1 MGRKPSTPPVNSDA
15 RTILWASNHPL
26 APSGYGTQTAQV
38 VSRLTRDGHRVAI
51 ANNYG
56 TEGFV
61 SSWNGVRV
69 YPKGLAHHSQDA
81 IVAHTKAW
89 AHDNTDPDPLLIT
102 LYDTWIYGDH
112 LDPLPQVASWV
123 PIDHTP
129 APEIVLR
136 YLRKPNV
143 TPIAMSKFGLAQ
155 IENAG
160 IEALYAPHGLE
171 PTWRPT
177 STYKGTSGRNL
188 MRVPDDAWC
197 ITINQANKADGVIHR
212 KAWPENLAASVEMMR
227 RHADVWLYI
236 HTEASPS
243 MSGLDIRGY
252 LDGLSAPMDRIS
264 FVDPYAYRMGIPA
277 DALAAIYTATDV
289 LLACS
294 MGEGFGLTPL
304 EAQACGTPVVMSDW
318 TAQPELCGDGW
329 LVKGQPFWHGG
340 SQNAWWLTPS
350 VGEIVEALEAAYAR
364 GSGRSQKAIDFA
376 RQYDADAV
384 YDQYWRPALKVLA
397 P

>member
-1 MGRKPSTPPVNSDA
+1 MGRKPSTVKVNPDA

-38 VSRLTRDGHRVAI
+38 VSRLARDGHKVAI

-61 SSWNGVRV
+61 SSWNGIRV
-69 YPKGLAHHSQDA
+69 YPKGLAHHSEDVV
-81 IVAHTKAW
+81 VAHATAW
-89 AHDNTDPDPLLIT
+89 AHDNTDPDPLVVT
-102 LYDTWIYGDH
+102 LYDTWIYGDR
-112 LDPLPQVASWV
+112 LDALPQVAAWV
-123 PIDHTP
+123 PIDHIP
-129 APEIVLR
+129 APEVVLQF
-136 YLRKPNV
+136 LRKPNV

-155 IENAG
+155 IEKAG
-160 IEALYAPHGLE
+160 IEALYAPHGLDSA
-171 PTWRPT
+171 WRPT
-177 STYKGTSGRNL
+177 PSYKGTSGRTL
-188 MRVPDDAWC
+188 MRVPEDAFC

-212 KAWPENLAASVEMMR
+212 KAWPENLAAAVEVMH
-227 RHADVWLYI
+227 RHPDVWLYV
-236 HTEASPS
+236 HTEVSPS
-243 MSGLDIRGY
+243 MGGLDVAAF
-252 LDGLSAPMDRIS
+252 LKALNAPMERVAL
-264 FVDPYAYRMGIPA
+264 VDPYAYRMGIPA
-277 DALAAIYTATDV
+277 DALAAIYTASDV

-318 TAQPELCGDGW
+318 TAQSELLGDGW

-340 SQNAWWLTPS
+340 SQNAWWLMPS

-364 GSGRSQKAIDFA
+364 GRERSQTAIDFT
-376 RQYDADAV
+376 RQYDADV
-384 YDQYWRPALKVLA
+384 VFRDYWRPALTVLA